1 MKRILI
7 LTILFSVL
15 TLGVSPAFAQRFGAP
30 EGMKNKIVV
39 GGNIGAGYY
48 GNTLSLSLAP
58 QVGYRLTRSLELG
71 TRLGYHLNYH
81 AYSSYYGPYFDHFF
95 TGSLYANYE
104 IFAGLYAQVE
114 DEAVC
119 CLVSGPNIDT
129 QGSDWFNS
137 FLIGGGYRQYSGSRS
152 YVFYAL
158 MYDLSWD
165 FLDASK
171 NPYNSPFIIRM
182 GFCYAIDGKRK

>member
-1 MKRILI
+1 MKRILFAII
-7 LTILFSVL
+7 LLAVWALSVQ
-15 TLGVSPAFAQRFGAP
+15 PAYGQRFGAP

-58 QVGYRLTRSLELG
+58 QIGYRLTRNLETG
-71 TRLGYHLNYH
+71 VRLGYHMNYH
-81 AYSSYYGPYFDHFF
+81 VYSSAYGPYFDHFF
-95 TGSLYANYE
+95 SGSLYANYE

-119 CLVSGPNIDT
+119 CLVSGPNLHST
-129 QGSDWFNS
+129 GSDWFNS
-137 FLIGGGYRQYSGSRS
+137 ILIGGGYRQYSGSRS

-165 FLDASK
+165 FMDMNK
-171 NPYNSPFIIRM
+171 NPYNSPFVVRM
-182 GFCYAIDGKRK
+182 GFCYAIDGKKK